1 MKISRDDLVL
11 PTRTISC
18 LTNEQESERI
28 QRTTKKKIFSE
39 DFERNKMEILFVS
52 TFKISTEQIL
62 WIK

>member
-18 LTNEQESERI
+18 LTNKQESE
-28 QRTTKKKIFSE
+28 RTTKKKIFSE